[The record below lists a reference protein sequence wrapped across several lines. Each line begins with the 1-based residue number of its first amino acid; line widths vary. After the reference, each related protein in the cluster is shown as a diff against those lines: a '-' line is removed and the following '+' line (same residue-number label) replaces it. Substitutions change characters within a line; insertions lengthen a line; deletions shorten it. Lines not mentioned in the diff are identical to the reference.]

1 MAATVERMKGRV
13 SNARL
18 LAVGATS
25 AFVVFVAVQFW
36 NANQT
41 VNGDKIVLFL
51 IVGITLGSIYAV
63 AAAGLVVTYT
73 TSGIFNFAQG
83 AIGMILTFVYWQLK
97 VGWGLQTLLALGITV
112 LIAAPLLGAGIERLF
127 MRRLT
132 QAPLVAQL
140 VATVGLLVFFV
151 GLADTVWP
159 SDTYRTIGQFF
170 PNNKVQIGGTFIP
183 WFRIITIVVGILIA
197 LLLWFLLRRTR
208 IGIAMRAVVDNREL
222 AALNGARPGRI
233 SMFSWALG
241 SSMAAIAGI
250 FLAEELGALSSQ
262 GLTFFIVDA
271 FGAAIIGRLRSLP
284 MTLVGGAVIG
294 FSLSFQRNF
303 LDLGQRWSAAGAAIP
318 AIILFLALL
327 FVPQARIEGRRV
339 GRAIVAR
346 VPSMKR
352 ALSGFIALFVV
363 IAILAAVLGRV
374 DVRRVEIAMVLA
386 FAMLSLVPLTGWA
399 GQISFAQIS
408 FLGIGAWA
416 ATEFSNEGGAVFGLH
431 LYPTGSPLGL
441 LVGAAAAVPIGL
453 LVALPALRLRGLYLA
468 LATMAFA
475 LMAVPLFFD
484 QPEVFAGS
492 ARYGS
497 PIGFSGYHFNE
508 PFTLLGISFGT
519 DSGFLLLTAALFGV
533 VGLGVVAL
541 RRGAFGR
548 RLIAMR
554 DSPAACATLGV
565 NLRATKFAVFG
576 LSAGI
581 AGFAG
586 AIFAVAQGSAQ
597 STDFLAFNG
606 LAFLL
611 LLVVGGVAVV
621 SGAVLGAF
629 LLQGFQVWLTVW
641 FPNVTVLEWWQRMG
655 PGLAGIGIARQPD
668 GIIPQVGQDFR
679 AFRDRRR
686 RRSGEP
692 TDGAPAPAPAAP
704 VETPPS
710 AAAPVRQP
718 SS

>member
-1 MAATVERMKGRV
+1 VAATVERMSRRV
-13 SNARL
+13 GNARL
-18 LAVGATS
+18 LAVGATA

-41 VNGDKIVLFL
+41 VDLNKIILF
-51 IVGITLGSIYAV
+51 IVVGVTLGSIYAV

-97 VGWGLQTLLALGITV
+97 VGWGLQTMLALGLTV
-112 LIAAPLLGAGIERLF
+112 LIAAPLLGAAIERVF

-132 QAPLVAQL
+132 QAPLVASL

-159 SDTYRTIGQFF
+159 SDQYRTIGTFF
-170 PNNKVQIGGTFIP
+170 AANKIQIGGTFIP
-183 WFRIITIVVGILIA
+183 WFRIITIIVGIFIA
-197 LLLWFLLRRTR
+197 VLLWLLLRRTR

-241 SSMAAIAGI
+241 SSMAAMAGI

-284 MTLVGGAVIG
+284 LTLVGGAVIG

-303 LDLGQRWSAAGAAIP
+303 LDLGQRWSAAGTAIP
-318 AIILFLALL
+318 SIILFLALL
-327 FVPQARIEGRRV
+327 FVPQARIEGRRL
-339 GRAIVAR
+339 GRAVAAR
-346 VPSMKR
+346 VPSIKR
-352 ALSGFIALFVV
+352 ALTGFIALFIVV
-363 IAILAAVLGRV
+363 VVLAALLGRV
-374 DVRRVEIAMVLA
+374 DVRRVETAMILA

-399 GQISFAQIS
+399 GQISFAQIT

-431 LYPTGSPLGL
+431 LYGTGSPWGL
-441 LVGAAAAVPIGL
+441 LMGAAVAVPIGL
-453 LVALPALRLRGLYLA
+453 LMALPALRLRGLYLA
-468 LATMAFA
+468 LASMAFA

-492 ARYGS
+492 AKYGS
-497 PIGFSGYHFNE
+497 PIGIFGYHFNE
-508 PFTLLGISFGT
+508 PFSVLGIQFGT
-519 DSGFLLLTAALFGV
+519 DAGFLLLTTALFGL

-576 LSAGI
+576 LSAAI

-586 AIFAVAQGSAQ
+586 ALFAVAQGSAQ
-597 STDFLAFNG
+597 STDFLAFQG
-606 LAFLL
+606 LPFLL

-621 SGAVLGAF
+621 SGAVLGGF
-629 LLQGFQVWLTVW
+629 LLQGFSVWLTAW

-655 PGLAGIGIARQPD
+655 PGLAGVGIARQPD
-668 GIIPQVGQDFR
+668 GIIPHVGHDFR
-679 AFRDRRR
+679 QRFG
-686 RRSGEP
+686 RRSKGP
-692 TDGAPAPAPAAP
+692 TDGVPTPATPPAPIDPAPM
-704 VETPPS
+704 
-710 AAAPVRQP
+710 AAPVRQP
-718 SS
+718 SP

>member
-1 MAATVERMKGRV
+1 VAATVERMTRRV
-13 SNARL
+13 SSARL
-18 LAVGATS
+18 LAVGATA

-41 VNGDKIVLFL
+41 VNADKIVLFL
-51 IVGITLGSIYAV
+51 VVGVTLGSIYAV

-97 VGWGLQTLLALGITV
+97 VGWGLQTLLALGVTV
-112 LIAAPLLGAGIERLF
+112 LIAAPLLGALIERLF

-132 QAPLVAQL
+132 QAPLVASL

-159 SDTYRTIGQFF
+159 SDTYRTIGTFF
-170 PNNKVQIGGTFIP
+170 GGDKIQIGGTFVP
-183 WFRIITIVVGILIA
+183 WFRIITIIVGIFIA
-197 LLLWFLLRRTR
+197 LLLWLLLRRTR

-233 SMFSWALG
+233 SMLSWALG
-241 SSMAAIAGI
+241 SSMAAMAGI

-284 MTLVGGAVIG
+284 LTLVGGAVIG

-303 LDLGQRWSAAGAAIP
+303 LDLGQRWSAAGTAIP
-318 AIILFLALL
+318 SIILFLALL
-327 FVPQARIEGRRV
+327 FVPQARIEGRRL
-339 GRAIVAR
+339 GRAVAAR
-346 VPSMKR
+346 VPSIKR
-352 ALSGFIALFVV
+352 ALTGFVALFLVV
-363 IAILAAVLGRV
+363 VVLAALLGRV
-374 DVRRVEIAMVLA
+374 DVRRVEFAMILA
-386 FAMLSLVPLTGWA
+386 FAMLSLVPLSGWA
-399 GQISFAQIS
+399 GQISFAQIT

-431 LYPTGSPLGL
+431 LYPTGSPWGL
-441 LVGAAAAVPIGL
+441 LMGAAVAVPIGL
-453 LVALPALRLRGLYLA
+453 LMALPALRLRGLYLA
-468 LATMAFA
+468 LASMAFA

-492 ARYGS
+492 AKYGS
-497 PIGFSGYHFNE
+497 PIGIFGYHFNE
-508 PFTLLGISFGT
+508 AFSVLGIQFGT
-519 DSGFLLLTAALFGV
+519 DAGFLLLTTALFGAI
-533 VGLGVVAL
+533 GLGVVAL

-576 LSAGI
+576 LSAAI

-586 AIFAVAQGSAQ
+586 AMLAVAQGSAQ
-597 STDFLAFNG
+597 STDFLAFQG
-606 LAFLL
+606 LPYLL
-611 LLVVGGVAVV
+611 LLVVGGVSVV
-621 SGAVLGAF
+621 SGAVLGGF
-629 LLQGFQVWLTVW
+629 LLQGFSIWLTAW

-655 PGLAGIGIARQPD
+655 PGLAGVGIARQPD
-668 GIIPQVGQDFR
+668 GIIPHVGHDFR
-679 AFRDRRR
+679 ARLRQ
-686 RRSGEP
+686 RSRGP
-692 TDGAPAPAPAAP
+692 TDRAPTPATPPASIDPAPPAP
-704 VETPPS
+704 VG
-710 AAAPVRQP
+710 Q
-718 SS
+718 SSP